1 LDIDKAAFLV
11 HLQYVYYS
19 EAARRA
25 GLPKQTAS
33 NVRKRAE
40 ALKATNKAQGL
51 PLPRLAEQVAKQE
64 GIRSKLKIT
73 DNKVIKLL
81 KACTL
86 NKKQRKKL

>member
-1 LDIDKAAFLV
+1 MDIDKAAFLV
-11 HLQYVYYS
+11 HLQYVHHS

-33 NVRKRAE
+33 DVRKQAE

-51 PLPRLAEQVAKQE
+51 PPPTLAEQVARQE
-64 GIRSKLKIT
+64 GSRAKLKII

>member
-11 HLQYVYYS
+11 HLQYVHYLK
-19 EAARRA
+19 AARRA
-25 GLPKQTAS
+25 GLLKQTAS
-33 NVRKRAE
+33 DVKKQAK

-51 PLPRLAEQVAKQE
+51 PPPTLAEQVARQE
-64 GIRSKLKIT
+64 GSGAKLKIT
-73 DNKVIKLL
+73 DNEVIELL